1 MPELP
6 EVESIVR
13 GLEPHLRGRLVRM
26 ARLTAPDLYRE
37 GSRRIGVITGF
48 RVTTIDR
55 MGKAIVIHLSR
66 PRRASSVLVIHLGMT
81 GNLIRAGPSEPA
93 PRRPH
98 RHVAIR
104 LDDGSRLFYYDPR
117 RFGFVFVSRL
127 EGLRARLG
135 VGPDPFELAP
145 DALARVLAGRRAP
158 VKSLLLNQRLVSGLG
173 NIYADETLFEAGI
186 HPLTPGGRAA
196 IRAESLLRAARW
208 VLRRALRHGGT
219 TIRDYRRSDG
229 TPGAFQ
235 GKLSVYGRTGAPCL
249 RCGTAI
255 ERIPLAGRGTHFCP
269 RCQQRI

>member
-6 EVESIVR
+6 EVETIVR
-13 GLEPHLRGRLVRM
+13 GLDPHLRSRLVRT
-26 ARLTAPDLYRE
+26 ARVMAPDLYRE
-37 GSRRIGVITGF
+37 GSRRIGAITGY
-48 RVTTIDR
+48 RVTAVDR
-55 MGKAIVIHLSR
+55 MGKAIVIHLSG
-66 PRRASSVLVIHLGMT
+66 PPRASIALVIHLGMT
-81 GNLIRAGPSEPA
+81 GNLIRVGPSERA
-93 PRRPH
+93 ARRPH

-104 LDDGSRLFYYDPR
+104 LDDGSRLYYYDPR
-117 RFGFVFVSRL
+117 RFGFVFVSGP

-135 VGPDPFELAP
+135 VGPDPFELEP
-145 DALARVLAGRRAP
+145 GALARVLAGRRAP

-196 IRAESLLRAARW
+196 SRAEGLLRSARW

-219 TIRDYRRSDG
+219 TIRDYRTSDG

-235 GKLSVYGRTGAPCL
+235 GKLSVYGRRGAPCL

-255 ERIPLAGRGTHFCP
+255 ERTLLAGRGTHFCP
-269 RCQQRI
+269 RCQQLI

>member
-13 GLEPHLRGRLVRM
+13 GLEPHVRGRAIQS
-26 ARLTAPDLYRE
+26 ARVTAPDLYRK
-37 GSRRIGVITGF
+37 GSQRIRAIAGH
-48 RVTTIDR
+48 RVTAIER
-55 MGKAIVIHLSR
+55 MGKAIVVHLGR
-66 PRRASSVLVIHLGMT
+66 PRRAPAVLVIHLGMT
-81 GNLIRAGPSEPA
+81 GNLIRVAPTEGA

-104 LDDGSRLFYYDPR
+104 LDDGSRLLYYDPR
-117 RFGFVFVSRL
+117 RFGFLFVGPF

-145 DALARVLAGRRAP
+145 GALARVLAGRRAP

-196 IRAESLLRAARW
+196 FQAEDLLRAARR

-235 GKLSVYGRTGAPCL
+235 GKLAVYGRTGAPCL
-249 RCGTAI
+249 GCGTAI
-255 ERIPLAGRGTHFCP
+255 ERTLLAGRGTHLCP